1 MVEQVEVKQA
11 ETTAEKPVEENKPTQ
26 SKPEGLPE
34 KFNSVEELVKSYS
47 ELEKKLGEQSQPTK
61 ESVDPVSKTEVKEET
76 SKKEEDTKLEDY
88 SKGVQSRIAKLTRKM
103 REAERQREEALRY
116 AQKVQ
121 KEADDL
127 KARVSS
133 MDTNYI
139 NEYSSRVETQM
150 SAAETKLKSAMEIGD
165 TAKAVEAQK
174 EISRLTIEADRASQ
188 AKAQQE
194 SLKNDPQPPQQAQPT
209 QQPVAP
215 PDPKAQQWA
224 AKNDWFG
231 VDEAMT
237 YAAFGIHKRLVENE
251 GFDPKTN
258 EYYNELDQRM
268 KEELPN
274 KLNGGAQASSTGTR
288 SDRPAQ
294 TVASVSRSA
303 NSGRSKSK
311 KVRLTPTQVDIAKRL
326 GVPIEEYAKY
336 VKE

>member
-1 MVEQVEVKQA
+1 MLEKENDETDIREIEVDTNEDTGANQASGKAGEVVVETGSSQEADQFTKA
-11 ETTAEKPVEENKPTQ
+11 ESATQKRIDRLTKKMRTAE
-26 SKPEGLPE
+26 
-34 KFNSVEELVKSYS
+34 
-47 ELEKKLGEQSQPTK
+47 
-61 ESVDPVSKTEVKEET
+61 
-76 SKKEEDTKLEDY
+76 
-88 SKGVQSRIAKLTRKM
+88 
-103 REAERQREEALRY
+103 REREEALRY

-194 SLKNDPQPPQQAQPT
+194 FLKNDPQPPQQAQPT
-209 QQPVAP
+209 QHPVAP
-215 PDPKAQQWA
+215 PDLKAQQWA

-268 KEELPN
+268 KEEFPH
-274 KLNGGAQASSTGTR
+274 KLNGGAEASSTGAR